1 MGKILELRGVIIRNL
16 TPSLGESG
24 DAVEAAHKHDS
35 PDEVKWE
42 THPLEQ
48 RNGTSCFFS
57 LHTID
62 QSTGVAESVPFY
74 TSTLCPHLCNPS
86 WTDVDFNDFD
96 LRGDGP
102 CLRRSDSPDTRH
114 FGSCAADAYCM
125 RVWVHRPL
133 PSARRR
139 ATQAAA
145 DDDAPQ
151 HPPICP
157 RYAPWR
163 MPPTPGAAG
172 TIGAAGPPP
181 RIAWPLFGEDSG
193 PAEGAARR
201 AAAAAAAAAAAFE
214 NTLVLDVRI
223 ALREWARLGPSLAE
237 LRVAPLVPPT
247 ARRAARAA
255 PPELPG

>member
-16 TPSLGESG
+16 TPSLGSNG
-24 DAVEAAHKHDS
+24 DAVETAHKLDT
-35 PDEVKWE
+35 PDELKWE
-42 THPLEQ
+42 THSLEQ

-62 QSTGVAESVPFY
+62 QSTGVVDSIPFY

-86 WTDVDFNDFD
+86 WTDVDFNDFE
-96 LRGDGP
+96 LRDDGSCP
-102 CLRRSDSPDTRH
+102 IRSDSPDARH

-133 PSARRR
+133 PNAGRGG
-139 ATQAAA
+139 APGAPAAAAA
-145 DDDAPQ
+145 DADAPQ

-163 MPPTPGAAG
+163 MPPSAGGAGA
-172 TIGAAGPPP
+172 IGAAGPPP
-181 RIAWPLFGEDSG
+181 RVAWPLFGEDSG

-237 LRVAPLVPPT
+237 LRVTPP
-247 ARRAARAA
+247 
-255 PPELPG
+255 PSPQN